1 MPAVPGPP
9 RPGTGS
15 GDHQVRQAM
24 DTPSL
29 PLPTRHSLA
38 GVHYREFRT
47 EGAYSS
53 SPRPQGS
60 AFLNPGKTVTLRSP
74 RKLCTQALMRFGRI
88 CLHLSCSLRFTRC
101 YNVAKHP
108 DSRSGLRFPQA
119 AHALRCLGGGSGTLG
134 TTRFA
139 LVTGNIR
146 KSVANQFVG
155 ATGAGARLAVN
166 PFRPVPSFTFPG

>member
-119 AHALRCLGGGSGTLG
+119 AHALRCLGGGSGTRSLHHKVCPG
-134 TTRFA
+134 HREYSE
-139 LVTGNIR
+139 IR
-146 KSVANQFVG
+146 RK
-155 ATGAGARLAVN
+155 
-166 PFRPVPSFTFPG
+166 PVCGSNGRGSPASG